1 MWIENNNNSIQ
12 NSNIGG
18 YTNEDSKHG
27 ERKREKEGSAR
38 EIARLP
44 TEIEGGV
51 GGQNV
56 RAVTS
61 IVRIV

>member
-1 MWIENNNNSIQ
+1 MKALFTRILSM
-12 NSNIGG
+12 
-18 YTNEDSKHG
+18 K

-44 TEIEGGV
+44 TEMEGGV
-51 GGQNV
+51 RSQNV

-61 IVRIV
+61 PPAKGTCLSPGMNVLKKK